1 MTELSKKIIE
11 QYQVRKTGKQKRAFR
26 EMLLREL
33 GNMGVEAREEQY
45 MDLFGTVNVIAGD
58 VEKAEMIFGAHYD
71 TCPRM
76 PFPNFITPKNK
87 LVYYGYQMLI
97 VCAILIPSLA
107 VALWLMKTVSEDA
120 GRLAWFILYFGEL
133 ALMMKGPAN
142 PHTMND
148 NTSGVVTMVELMA
161 AMPEELRSRCAFVLF
176 DNEELGLV
184 GSGAFRKKHKKQ
196 AAETPMVNLDCVGDG
211 EYLLLSASRD
221 FREDEKLYAALKN
234 AFGEGEEILYSEAE
248 KTVYNSDQKK
258 FKKSTVIAAL
268 HKRPGIGY
276 YLDRIHT
283 VRDTVLQEENIRR
296 IAAGLAA
303 MTGEYFG

>member
-11 QYQVRKTGKQKRAFR
+11 QYQVRKTGKQKKAFR
-26 EMLLREL
+26 EMLMHEL
-33 GNMGVEAREEQY
+33 KQMGMEAREEKY
-45 MDLFGTVNVIAGD
+45 KDLFGSVNVIAGD
-58 VEKAEMIFGAHYD
+58 LEKAEMIFGAHYD

-76 PFPNFITPKNK
+76 PFPNFITPKNT
-87 LVYYGYQMLI
+87 LIYFTYQMAI
-97 VCAILIPSLA
+97 VLVLLLVSTIPAWVVGRFADEQA
-107 VALWLMKTVSEDA
+107 VYLTW
-120 GRLAWFILYFGEL
+120 YFTYL
-133 ALMMKGPAN
+133 LLFALMMKGPAN

-148 NTSGVVTMVELMA
+148 NTSGVVTMVEVMA

-303 MTGEYFG
+303 MAGEYFG